1 MLNVERKTFSYVGLP
16 LLECLSGKAEHE
28 VLDTD
33 TRYNETVMTGLR
45 TCEGVDLKYIS
56 DSFGAKYGRHLL
68 SNAQKNISLGNLI
81 VEDNRLRLTRKGI
94 YTSDGITAELFV

>member
-1 MLNVERKTFSYVGLP
+1 MSRRWNVADIKTYIESIERGEQPY
-16 LLECLSGKAEHE
+16 ERE